1 MLAPYWSP
9 ARVARTARDRV
20 RSQRCQSPS
29 PAPGPNNR
37 PTGPLSGGPG
47 KTRAN
52 LRSRRACLATR
63 TRPSGQNGNAS
74 PRPSKV
80 AAMSGPLQNPGLRVG
95 SARAPGT
102 SAESASFGA
111 TDLGVGS
118 ACAPGIS
125 AGSSSLRATN
135 LRVGS
140 ALAPGISAGSVRLR
154 VTDLRVGIR
163 EAANRLIHASEEPK
177 PRSARAPW
185 YAAFDKPTPRSA
197 KALRHARD
205 SQQADSRFGKVRSE
219 GKRMRSKGCWC
230 GFTITP

>member
-1 MLAPYWSP
+1 MQWRSLLALADLFVINRPHTPYSSSLQPATAQGRSAVSALPRRRLENFKKRRMDSPPPVSSGQASVSSPARMSGGGGGPVLAPHWSP

-80 AAMSGPLQNPGLRVG
+80 AALSGPLQNPGLRVG

-111 TDLGVGS
+111 TDL
-118 ACAPGIS
+118 
-125 AGSSSLRATN
+125 
-135 LRVGS
+135 
-140 ALAPGISAGSVRLR
+140 
-154 VTDLRVGIR
+154 
-163 EAANRLIHASEEPK
+163 
-177 PRSARAPW
+177 
-185 YAAFDKPTPRSA
+185 
-197 KALRHARD
+197 
-205 SQQADSRFGKVRSE
+205 
-219 GKRMRSKGCWC
+219 
-230 GFTITP
+230 